1 VAVEQ
6 LELLQLK
13 EPMET
18 LLLFSLKHQQV
29 VEVVDQRLLVTL
41 EDLEDQVVELVLEEE
56 LQDLEEQVIHLQ
68 KVPLKEIV
76 VETVQ
81 EHLVLF
87 RLPQEAVEVVVEFW
101 AQDLTEQHLE

>member
-18 LLLFSLKHQQV
+18 LLLFFLKHQQV

-56 LQDLEEQVIHLQ
+56 LQDLEDQVIHLQ
-68 KVPLKEIV
+68 KVLLKEIV

-87 RLPQEAVEVVVEFW
+87 HLPQEAVEVVVEF
-101 AQDLTEQHLE
+101 